1 MKKYGHLIDHLHLI
15 LEEQNPKEKES
26 DKKDSKKDNNSK
38 EKNVIDISNPSQ
50 TYKKCLE
57 RLAYLQFLINDKSN
71 KENKKE
77 LQTIYDT
84 LKDLSF
90 DKKGEL
96 RTIEGIIKH
105 IKYLQKENNGRIP
118 NLPSDKILKSIDTKM
133 IRFKDYDS
141 DTLNKYVSKI
151 QKELSM
157 ELSKSETK
165 SDSEQILKG
174 DPAKESNNK
183 DIKKEL
189 KTELEIAEDSNKGLC
204 RALCL
209 IDLASGLSVDK
220 SDIPDEVDLDSN
232 VDVKGEEPVVKSE
245 DDALKDL
252 DDDQKKVVKIV
263 YNTTKA
269 YIENYPGKTYDEK
282 DIDEWLKAANVLN
295 AFKDEEYK
303 NNFVKLLK
311 SSIKKELEAKYSLKE
326 CLLLSLKNNIFEA
339 KDNSDMKDRVKNVSG
354 SIWDGIKTVGN
365 LALGATALLLSGP
378 IGLGLFAFSLFKRKE
393 ESGKEESEKD
403 DKKENKKDDKKEKNN
418 KANTEDN
425 TEDTEDNTEDN
436 TEDTTNPAEEK
447 TNKEDLEKA
456 YNDAKK
462 AYDDASKEVEDLKT
476 ELNGMEDK
484 ESQEYKDLQNK
495 ITEKETSLK
504 DLKTKMDDA
513 EKAKN
518 KGGKDPKEDLEK
530 AYNDAKKAH
539 DDAAKEVEDLKTEL
553 NGMEDKESQEYK
565 DLQNKITE
573 KETALK
579 DLKTK
584 MDDAEKAKNK
594 GGGEPNGEPNGEE
607 LTDDDIKN
615 IQDEIAELDPE
626 NDKDKIKELN
636 DKLKKAAKANGKPEN
651 EYEVKI
657 DTDEGG
663 NPRQRKVGPQ
673 GGKYYRVKTDG
684 KWGPWNS
691 DSSESLSVRLK
702 RLLYS

>member
-393 ESGKEESEKD
+393 ESEKD
-403 DKKENKKDDKKEKNN
+403 DKKENKKENKKDDKKEN
-418 KANTEDN
+418 KKENKKED

-518 KGGKDPKEDLEK
+518 KGG
-530 AYNDAKKAH
+530 
-539 DDAAKEVEDLKTEL
+539 
-553 NGMEDKESQEYK
+553 
-565 DLQNKITE
+565 
-573 KETALK
+573 
-579 DLKTK
+579 
-584 MDDAEKAKNK
+584 
-594 GGGEPNGEPNGEE
+594 GEPSGEPSGEPNGEE

>member
-77 LQTIYDT
+77 LQTIYDV

-90 DKKGEL
+90 DKNGEL

-165 SDSEQILKG
+165 SDSDQILKG
-174 DPAKESNNK
+174 DPAKESDNK

-189 KTELEIAEDSNKGLC
+189 KAELEIAEDSNKGLC

-232 VDVKGEEPVVKSE
+232 VDVKGKEPVAKSE

-269 YIENYPGKTYDEK
+269 YVENYPGKTYDEK
-282 DIDEWLKAANVLN
+282 DIDEWLKAANVLD

-303 NNFVKLLK
+303 NNFIKLLK
-311 SSIKKELEAKYSLKE
+311 SSIKKELAAKYSLKE

-339 KDNSDMKDRVKNVSG
+339 KGNGDMKDRVKNVSS

-365 LALGATALLLSGP
+365 LALGAASLLLSGP

-393 ESGKEESEKD
+393 ENDREENDKE
-403 DKKENKKDDKKEKNN
+403 DKKENKKENKKEENN
-418 KANTEDN
+418 KTN
-425 TEDTEDNTEDN
+425 TEDTEDTKGSTE
-436 TEDTTNPAEEK
+436 PAEEK
-447 TNKEDLEKA
+447 TNKEDLDKA

-476 ELNGMEDK
+476 QLDGIEDK

-495 ITEKETSLK
+495 ISEKETALEG
-504 DLKTKMDDA
+504 LKTKMDDA
-513 EKAKN
+513 ENAKN
-518 KGGKDPKEDLEK
+518 MGSEEPKEDLEK

-539 DDAAKEVEDLKTEL
+539 DDAAKEVEDLKTQL
-553 NGMEDKESQEYK
+553 NGIEDKESQEYK

-573 KETALK
+573 KETALEG
-579 DLKTK
+579 LKTK
-584 MDDAEKAKNK
+584 MDEAEKAKNK
-594 GGGEPNGEPNGEE
+594 GGKPSGEE
-607 LTDDDIKN
+607 LTDDEIKS

-626 NDKDKIKELN
+626 NDKDQIKELN
-636 DKLKKAAKANGKPEN
+636 DKLKKAAKDKGKPEN

-657 DTDEGG
+657 DTDDSG

-691 DSSESLSVRLK
+691 DSSESLSERLK

>member
-1 MKKYGHLIDHLHLI
+1 MKKYDHLIDYLQVI
-15 LEEQNPKEKES
+15 LEEQTPKGKES

-77 LQTIYDT
+77 LQTIYDV

-90 DKKGEL
+90 DKNGEL

-151 QKELSM
+151 QKELSL

-165 SDSEQILKG
+165 SDSDQILKG

-189 KTELEIAEDSNKGLC
+189 KAELEIAEDSNKGLC

-232 VDVKGEEPVVKSE
+232 VDVKGEEPVAKSE

-339 KDNSDMKDRVKNVSG
+339 KGNSDMKDRVKNVSG

-393 ESGKEESEKD
+393 ENDKEENNKE
-403 DKKENKKDDKKEKNN
+403 DKKENKKENKKEENN
-418 KANTEDN
+418 KANTED
-425 TEDTEDNTEDN
+425 TEDTEVSTDPNDPNGEG
-436 TEDTTNPAEEK
+436 TN
-447 TNKEDLEKA
+447 NEDLEKA
-456 YNDAKK
+456 YN
-462 AYDDASKEVEDLKT
+462 DASKEVEDLKT
-476 ELNGMEDK
+476 QLNG
-484 ESQEYKDLQNK
+484 
-495 ITEKETSLK
+495 I
-504 DLKTKMDDA
+504 
-513 EKAKN
+513 
-518 KGGKDPKEDLEK
+518 
-530 AYNDAKKAH
+530 
-539 DDAAKEVEDLKTEL
+539 
-553 NGMEDKESQEYK
+553 EDKESQEYK

-579 DLKTK
+579 GLKTK
-584 MDDAEKAKNK
+584 MDEAEKAKNK
-594 GGGEPNGEPNGEE
+594 GGEEHNGEPNGEPGGEE

-626 NDKDKIKELN
+626 NDKDRIKELN
-636 DKLKKAAKANGKPEN
+636 DKLKKAAKAKGKPEN

-691 DSSESLSVRLK
+691 DSSESLSARLK

>member
-1 MKKYGHLIDHLHLI
+1 MKKYDHLIDYLQVI
-15 LEEQNPKEKES
+15 LEEQTPKGKES

-77 LQTIYDT
+77 LQTIYDV

-90 DKKGEL
+90 DKNGEL

-151 QKELSM
+151 QKELSL

-165 SDSEQILKG
+165 SDSDQILKG
-174 DPAKESNNK
+174 DPAKESDNK

-189 KTELEIAEDSNKGLC
+189 KAELEIAEDSNKGLC

-232 VDVKGEEPVVKSE
+232 VDVKGEEPVAKSE

-269 YIENYPGKTYDEK
+269 YVENYPGKTYDEK

-295 AFKDEEYK
+295 TFKDEEYK
-303 NNFVKLLK
+303 NNFIKLLK

-339 KDNSDMKDRVKNVSG
+339 KGNSDMKDRVKNVSG

-393 ESGKEESEKD
+393 ENDKEENDKE
-403 DKKENKKDDKKEKNN
+403 DKKENKKEENN
-418 KANTEDN
+418 KANTED
-425 TEDTEDNTEDN
+425 TEDTEVSTDPNDPNGEG
-436 TEDTTNPAEEK
+436 TN
-447 TNKEDLEKA
+447 NEDLEKA

-476 ELNGMEDK
+476 
-484 ESQEYKDLQNK
+484 Q
-495 ITEKETSLK
+495 
-504 DLKTKMDDA
+504 
-513 EKAKN
+513 
-518 KGGKDPKEDLEK
+518 
-530 AYNDAKKAH
+530 
-539 DDAAKEVEDLKTEL
+539 L

-579 DLKTK
+579 GLKTK
-584 MDDAEKAKNK
+584 MDEAEKAKNK
-594 GGGEPNGEPNGEE
+594 GGGEPNGEPGGEE

-626 NDKDKIKELN
+626 NDKDRIKELN
-636 DKLKKAAKANGKPEN
+636 DKLKKVAKDKGKPEN

-691 DSSESLSVRLK
+691 TTESLSVRLK
-702 RLLYS
+702 RLLNS